1 MDGHK
6 SYLQLIVPRQLR
18 KAFLR
23 EAHNGVISG
32 HLGCQRVLE
41 RLRQR
46 CFWPGMSRDVE
57 EWCRE
62 CDICARR
69 KNPKPIQRAP
79 LGYIAAGQ
87 PFERLAM
94 DLMGPLPTSV
104 AANKHILVVIDYFT
118 KWAELF
124 ALPDATAE
132 TVAERLLE
140 DVISIFGM
148 PEYLHTD
155 QGSQFESA
163 VFQQLC
169 TRTTPYHPQS
179 DGLAERLN
187 RTVEDMLAGYVN
199 FHQTD

>member
-1 MDGHK
+1 
-6 SYLQLIVPRQLR
+6 
-18 KAFLR
+18 
-23 EAHNGVISG
+23 
-32 HLGCQRVLE
+32 
-41 RLRQR
+41 
-46 CFWPGMSRDVE
+46 MSRDVE

-62 CDICARR
+62 CDTSARR
-69 KNPKPIQRAP
+69 KNPKTIQRAP
-79 LGYIAAGQ
+79 LGHIAAGQ

-140 DVISIFGM
+140 DVISRFGM

-169 TRTTPYHPQS
+169 TLLGIEKTRTIPYHPQS

-187 RTVEDMLAGYVN
+187 RTVQDMLAGYVN